1 MSSSFTAVIESLD
14 QEGRGI
20 ARLDG
25 KTVFVEGALTGETVI
40 AQTLKRKP
48 SWELAHTEQVLT
60 VNSDR
65 TTPRCPH
72 FGICGG
78 CSLQHATPALQV
90 AAKQR
95 TLEEALKRIGNVRA
109 DQLLP
114 PIHGP
119 AWGYRYRA
127 RLSVRHVFKKG
138 GVLVGFHE
146 RKSSYVADMRECPVL
161 PPPVSALLL
170 PLRELVESLSIRDRL
185 PQIEVAVGESLHAS
199 SQAPD
204 DSLTCVLVLR
214 ILEALND
221 NDEKLLRTFADRH
234 RIAFW
239 LQTGG
244 PDTVQ
249 PFHPKDSA
257 LSYSLPEFA
266 VSLPFAPT
274 EFTQVNHDINRVL
287 VRRALALLD
296 PQPGERVADFF
307 CGLGNFT
314 LPIARSG
321 AHVTGI
327 EGSPALIRRAEQGAQ
342 RNGLARRCAF
352 LCANLFNATPE
363 TLAPL
368 LPLNKILIDPP
379 REGALEL
386 VKALPHAS
394 DTSEKSTAVRRIV
407 YVSCNPATLAR
418 DASVLVHERGYALRA
433 AGIVNM
439 FPHTAHVES
448 IAVFEPAATA
458 VSLSKSPPLQSKSLR
473 EQALQGEANPCP
485 PPTKSISGAGSSSAA
500 PFQKEAGVEMGF
512 ATKNDNP

>member
-1 MSSSFTAVIESLD
+1 MPSSFFTAPIESLD

-25 KTVFVEGALTGETVI
+25 KTVFVEGALPGETVV

-48 SWELAHTEQVLT
+48 SWELARTEHVLAS
-60 VNSDR
+60 NPDR
-65 TTPRCPH
+65 VTPYCPH
-72 FGICGG
+72 FGVCGG

-95 TLEEALKRIGNVRA
+95 VLEDALQRIGNVRA
-109 DQLLP
+109 GQLLP

-138 GVLVGFHE
+138 SVLVGFHE

-161 PPPVSALLL
+161 PSKISALLL

-185 PQIEVAVGESLHAS
+185 PQIEVTVGEPLPS
-199 SQAPD
+199 SQAPTD
-204 DSLTCVLVLR
+204 PLAYVLVLR
-214 ILEALND
+214 ILEALSD
-221 NDEKLLRTFADRH
+221 NDETLLRAFADRH
-234 RIAFW
+234 GIDFW

-244 PDTVQ
+244 PDTAH

-257 LSYSLPEFA
+257 LMYSLPEFA
-266 VSLPFAPT
+266 VTLPFAPT

-314 LPIARSG
+314 LPIARCG
-321 AHVTGI
+321 ARVIGI

-342 RNGLARRCAF
+342 RNGLVNHCTF
-352 LCANLFNATPE
+352 LCANLFKVSPE
-363 TLAPL
+363 TLAPW
-368 LPLNKILIDPP
+368 LPLDKILIDPP
-379 REGALEL
+379 REGAIEL
-386 VKALPHAS
+386 VKALPHADDES
-394 DTSEKSTAVRRIV
+394 AVRRIV

-418 DASVLVHERGYALRA
+418 DAEVLVHERGYTLCA
-433 AGIVNM
+433 AGVVNM

-448 IAVFEPAATA
+448 IAAFEPT
-458 VSLSKSPPLQSKSLR
+458 P
-473 EQALQGEANPCP
+473 
-485 PPTKSISGAGSSSAA
+485 A
-500 PFQKEAGVEMGF
+500 PSER
-512 ATKNDNP
+512 P